1 MTTSDSA
8 GTFIPAGAAAPPGLL
23 RVTLRGRI
31 LVAGE
36 AELACT
42 LETVAG
48 REATI
53 TAPLAASEAR
63 GPCGRAVA
71 YLDFVGRI
79 EGPAART
86 GEDRLVVAI
95 AAPDAKWD
103 RLARQFAILARM
115 PAADRDEL
123 RGHRRIAIDEPEIAV
138 SLSSGVSVVGRIRDL
153 SRSGAAVEADVAVA
167 VGDRVV
173 LGATRGQVARTLDG
187 GFAVQ
192 FVRLLPFEQFGSGFR
207 L

>member
-8 GTFIPAGAAAPPGLL
+8 EPVLPARAAAPPDLL
-23 RVTLRGRI
+23 RVRLRGRI
-31 LVAGE
+31 LVAGQ

-42 LETVAG
+42 LEIVAG
-48 REATI
+48 REAVV
-53 TAPLAASEAR
+53 TAPLPPSEAR

-71 YLDFVGRI
+71 YLEFVGRI

-86 GEDRLVVAI
+86 GDDRLVMSI
-95 AAPDAKWD
+95 AAPESKWD
-103 RLARQFAILARM
+103 RLAQQFAILARM

-123 RGHRRIAIDEPEIAV
+123 RGHRRIAVDEPEIAV
-138 SLSSGVSVVGRIRDL
+138 SLSNGVSVTGRIRDL
-153 SRSGAAVEADVAVA
+153 SRSGAAIEADVAVA

-173 LGATRGQVARTLDG
+173 LGATRGQVARPLAG

-192 FVRLLPFEQFGSGFR
+192 FARLLPFEQFGSAFQ